1 MGSSYV
7 NTLVACDSSFMIQSL
22 KEFHIPGIDYTFSIN
37 TTHVA
42 MLLVSVFIIIMA
54 IVARVK
60 INNSIKDTSTYE
72 FHYTFQLSLQ
82 FLYPACASSPAHPVL
97 SNS

>member
-7 NTLVACDSSFMIQSL
+7 NTLVACDS
-22 KEFHIPGIDYTFSIN
+22 EFYDSKPEGIPYSIGIDYTFSIN

-54 IVARVK
+54 IVAM
-60 INNSIKDTSTYE
+60 
-72 FHYTFQLSLQ
+72 
-82 FLYPACASSPAHPVL
+82 
-97 SNS
+97 